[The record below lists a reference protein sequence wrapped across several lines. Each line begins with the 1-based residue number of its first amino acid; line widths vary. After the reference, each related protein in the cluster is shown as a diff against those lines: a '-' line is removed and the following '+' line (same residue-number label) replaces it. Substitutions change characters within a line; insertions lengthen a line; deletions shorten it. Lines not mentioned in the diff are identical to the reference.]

1 MGERRM
7 GLRRR
12 LWVVGLAILTLYLV
26 QLVNMLGLRGD
37 LTRFGIRPRELSSL
51 ASIPVAPFIHEG
63 FGHLAANTVPLFALG
78 FLVCFRSLGS
88 LAFVTLAVTLVSGL
102 ATWFLGRGGP
112 QVGAD
117 GLVFGYFGFLL
128 TAAVVE
134 RSPSRAAVVRGADHG
149 VVTDAFTA
157 EAFRDDAENDRAR
170 RIRPMLQ
177 RASRVRA
184 LLRKSPPSSPGGSPK
199 RGSTLQAMPGLSHG
213 SRRTRDT
220 SNGGGKAGS
229 WIGGAATSP
238 GAKCEASGPT
248 IVPPQPAKSAITRSA
263 GSRAS

>member
-26 QLVNMLGLRGD
+26 QLVNMLGLLGD

-134 RSPSRAAVVRGADHG
+134 RSPRSLLVAAITVALYGSLLWGVLPTQAHASWEGHLFGCGAG
-149 VVTDAFTA
+149 ILAG
-157 EAFRDDAENDRAR
+157 RYG
-170 RIRPMLQ
+170 PMG
-177 RASRVRA
+177 SPRVRDG
-184 LLRKSPPSSPGGSPK
+184 RSEEPS
-199 RGSTLQAMPGLSHG
+199 
-213 SRRTRDT
+213 
-220 SNGGGKAGS
+220 
-229 WIGGAATSP
+229 
-238 GAKCEASGPT
+238 
-248 IVPPQPAKSAITRSA
+248 
-263 GSRAS
+263 